1 MSWRGILILIG
12 IFITYIWPTSE
23 KNESDISVSDGFKE
37 VVESNKESFRQN
49 ANDINKDKRLAK
61 KFETYVNNLIKEEN
75 KKREDS
81 DRSDRSDRS
90 GEE

>member
-1 MSWRGILILIG
+1 MSWRIILILLG
-12 IFITYIWPTSE
+12 IFITYIWPTDE
-23 KNESDISVSDGFKE
+23 KNQSDISVSEGFKE
-37 VVESNKESFRQN
+37 LVENNKESFRQN

-61 KFETYVNNLIKEEN
+61 KLAVYVNNLIKEEN
-75 KKREDS
+75 KKRENS